1 VVKACH
7 THTKIDGQV
16 GNEIERVR
24 RFPIIRW
31 IVRFDLNENQILLAM
46 KMRGHFHQRFPIDA
60 LVINSK
66 TAPFR
71 VVREDL
77 KQQLIDPGTG
87 FAGTRI
93 ARTEPTPTEIFAARP

>member
-1 VVKACH
+1 
-7 THTKIDGQV
+7 
-16 GNEIERVR
+16 
-24 RFPIIRW
+24 
-31 IVRFDLNENQILLAM
+31 M